1 MNAAEGTIPWRQI
14 YKDDDSALGSGI
26 IGGISPLELLVVT
39 LLTAYR
45 LERSLNPARDYA

>member
-1 MNAAEGTIPWRQI
+1 MKAVEGTIPRRQI
-14 YKDDDSALGSGI
+14 YKDGDSARGSGI
-26 IGGISPLELLVVT
+26 TGGISPLDLVIVT